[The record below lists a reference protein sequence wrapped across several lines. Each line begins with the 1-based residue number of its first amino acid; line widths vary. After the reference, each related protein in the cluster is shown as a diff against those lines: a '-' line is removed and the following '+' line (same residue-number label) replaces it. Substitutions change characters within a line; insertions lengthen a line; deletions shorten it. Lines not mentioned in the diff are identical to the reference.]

1 MWKCSPIARSLFLSL
16 IAPALLASHTSLT
29 HAENA
34 TETSESTRQTTRTR
48 GKSATKNPLS
58 ASLKALF
65 GSSKPKPEKKKHPA
79 STHEQIKL
87 IKLKTPQGTNVQM
100 HALALDSQG
109 RLLAACGGTRIT
121 REASKEGAEV
131 VTEIQPGE
139 IRVYSPEGNLV
150 TTWSLEVAPQAM
162 YVAEDGTIYVA
173 GYEKIM
179 KLSPQG
185 KQLAVAELPH
195 GKLIDESKDLIRK
208 DTIKQIKEQKMRIK
222 KYVDLQQKQ
231 IESIEKKPES
241 ERSKKDEMR
250 LSQAKVMLK
259 AYQQFLKDDDEAI
272 NQRVLST
279 INQKKTVASLAVTNE
294 DVFVATYEV
303 TGYSFCIWRLSHS
316 LDQPKKIVTNLR
328 GCCGNMH
335 IGAGKGE
342 LFVAENARHRVCRYD
357 RDGNLI
363 KTFGKKD
370 RDGIDGFSSCCNP
383 MNVCITSNGEVYT
396 SESNVGRIK
405 RYTAD
410 GEYLE
415 LIGTVELVPGCKNVS
430 IVVSADRE
438 RVYMM
443 DKTRSHVIVMQRKSK
458 QT

>member
-1 MWKCSPIARSLFLSL
+1 MWRCSQAARGLVLGLMVSVLFVSQVTA
-16 IAPALLASHTSLT
+16 I
-29 HAENA
+29 HAE
-34 TETSESTRQTTRTR
+34 ESTEKTEKATKRVR
-48 GKSATKNPLS
+48 GKSATKNPVS
-58 ASLKALF
+58 ASLKALL
-65 GSSKPKPEKKKHPA
+65 GPAKTKPDKKGIPA

-100 HALALDSQG
+100 HALALDSKG

-121 REASKEGAEV
+121 REATQEGEEI

-162 YVAEDGTIYVA
+162 FVAEDGTVYVA

-179 KLSPQG
+179 KLSADG

-195 GKLIDESKDLIRK
+195 GKLINESKDLIRK
-208 DTIKQIKEQKMRIK
+208 DTIKQIKDQKERMQ
-222 KYVDLQQKQ
+222 KYVDQQEKSVSL
-231 IESIEKKPES
+231 IKKKPEA
-241 ERSKKDEMR
+241 ERTKADKTRLKQAEMMI
-250 LSQAKVMLK
+250 KM
-259 AYQQFLKDDDEAI
+259 YQRYLKDDDETI

-294 DVFVATYEV
+294 DVFVATYDV
-303 TGYSFCIWRLSHS
+303 SGYGFCIWRLSHS

-357 RDGNLI
+357 REGELI

-370 RDGIDGFSSCCNP
+370 RDGLNGFSSCCNP
-383 MNVCITSNGEVYT
+383 MNVCITGNGEVYT

-405 RYTAD
+405 RYTSD

-415 LIGTVELVPGCKNVS
+415 LIGTVDLVPGCKNVS
-430 IVVSADRE
+430 IVVTPDHK

-443 DKTRSHVIVMQRKSK
+443 DKTRSHVIVMQQKSNE
-458 QT
+458 T

>member
-1 MWKCSPIARSLFLSL
+1 MWRCSQAVRGLILGLTVSVLF
-16 IAPALLASHTSLT
+16 APQVTAI
-29 HAENA
+29 HAEEV
-34 TETSESTRQTTRTR
+34 TKKVEETTKRKR

-58 ASLKALF
+58 ASLKALL
-65 GSSKPKPEKKKHPA
+65 GPAETKPDKKEIPA
-79 STHEQIKL
+79 SSHEQIKL

-100 HALALDSQG
+100 HALALDSKG

-121 REASKEGAEV
+121 REATEEGAEI

-162 YVAEDGTIYVA
+162 FVAGDGTVYVA

-179 KLSPQG
+179 KLSADG
-185 KQLAVAELPH
+185 KQLAVADLPH
-195 GKLIDESKDLIRK
+195 GKLIDESKELIRK
-208 DTIKQIKEQKMRIK
+208 DTIKQIKDQKKRMQ
-222 KYVDLQQKQ
+222 KYVDLQQKK
-231 IESIEKKPES
+231 IDSIKEKPED
-241 ERSKKDEMR
+241 ERTKSDKSRLKQAEMMI
-250 LSQAKVMLK
+250 KI
-259 AYQQFLKDDDEAI
+259 YQRYLKDDDETI

-279 INQKKTVASLAVTNE
+279 INRKKTVASLAVTNE
-294 DVFVATYEV
+294 DVFVATYDV
-303 TGYSFCIWRLSHS
+303 TGYGFCIWRLSHS

-335 IGAGKGE
+335 IGAGNGE

-357 RDGNLI
+357 REGELI

-370 RDGIDGFSSCCNP
+370 RDGLDGFSSCCNP
-383 MNVCITSNGEVYT
+383 MNVCITSKGEVYT

-405 RYTAD
+405 RYTSD

-415 LIGTVELVPGCKNVS
+415 LIGTVDLVPGCKNVS
-430 IVVSADRE
+430 IVVTPDHK

-443 DKTRSHVIVMQRKSK
+443 DKTRSHVIVMQQKSNE
-458 QT
+458 T